1 MKVVRSGIIF
11 GAGLAVALLAGCSS
25 SDSGSEASAAASEA
39 VASASAMASDV
50 ASEAASAAESA
61 MESVSAAV
69 SSAAA
74 DAGMVGPIV
83 VEPSETEVAATVG
96 RMLDFNVGPNP
107 GDWTISSDNE
117 AVVGDLT
124 QGGEKDGAMF
134 NPGAKALSPGTA
146 TVTLANEKGLEAL
159 VIKVTVT
166 E

>member
-50 ASEAASAAESA
+50 ASEAASA

-134 NPGAKALSPGTA
+134 NPGAKALSAGTA